1 VALRAVQ
8 HDVKHA
14 TGLKLGGLD
23 RCRAVLFG
31 SAFYRTTALSVT
43 PRRFI

>member
-8 HDVKHA
+8 HDVKHG
-14 TGLKLGGLD
+14 TGLKLGGLTGG
-23 RCRAVLFG
+23 VPFS
-31 SAFYRTTALSVT
+31 SAARFYRTTALSVT